1 VANPALADR
10 RIRDFT
16 RVDSTGQRMTRL
28 GVARALGIFTIF
40 GLVGAGFGWHEG
52 VGAQITSHTET
63 LIIVAIIGALVLSF
77 VIMSHPTWA
86 RSLGVVYAVLE
97 GFAVGVISAAYNA
110 QYHGIVE
117 EAVGATFGV
126 ALVVWFLYGTGIIKV
141 TARLTR
147 IITMAVLGALV
158 FYGVTLLVMAF
169 GGPDLDG
176 GGGILGIGISLVLAA
191 VAASTFL
198 LDFDRIDKLI
208 ASGANHEY
216 DWYGAFG
223 LLISFIWL
231 YLEILNILGR
241 LRGGGGSIRR

>member
-1 VANPALADR
+1 MQR
-10 RIRDFT
+10 TSSSFRS
-16 RVDSTGQRMTRL
+16 DS
-28 GVARALGIFTIF
+28 
-40 GLVGAGFGWHEG
+40 
-52 VGAQITSHTET
+52 
-63 LIIVAIIGALVLSF
+63 
-77 VIMSHPTWA
+77 
-86 RSLGVVYAVLE
+86 
-97 GFAVGVISAAYNA
+97 A
-110 QYHGIVE
+110 QYHGIVA

-147 IITMAVLGALV
+147 IITMAVLGAIV

-176 GGGILGIGISLVLAA
+176 SGGIVGIGISLVLAA

-198 LDFDRIDKLI
+198 LAFDRIDKLI
-208 ASGANHEY
+208 AAGAGHGY

-231 YLEILNILGR
+231 YLEILKHSREAAWRRRVYSPLTKFSSPDSPRWHRVDLPISRRAEASSAACL
-241 LRGGGGSIRR
+241 IRFGF

>member
-1 VANPALADR
+1 MANPALADR
-10 RIRDFT
+10 RIREFT
-16 RVDSTGQRMTRL
+16 PAGTGQRMTRL
-28 GVARALGIFTIF
+28 GVARALGVFTIF

-52 VGAQITSHTET
+52 VGAQITNRTET
-63 LIIVAIIGALVLSF
+63 LIFVAIIAALVLSF
-77 VIMSHPTWA
+77 VIMSHPKLA
-86 RSLGVVYAVLE
+86 RSLGVVYAILE

-147 IITMAVLGALV
+147 IITMAVLGAV
-158 FYGVTLLVMAF
+158 IFYGVTLLVMAF

-208 ASGANHEY
+208 ASGASHEY

-241 LRGGGGSIRR
+241 LRGGGGSVRR

>member
-1 VANPALADR
+1 MANPALADR
-10 RIRDFT
+10 RMREFT
-16 RVDSTGQRMTRL
+16 CAGTGQRMTRL
-28 GVARALGIFTIF
+28 GVARALGVFTIF

-52 VGAQITSHTET
+52 AGAQITNRTET
-63 LIIVAIIGALVLSF
+63 LIFVAIIAALVLSF
-77 VIMSHPTWA
+77 VIMSHPKSA
-86 RSLGVVYAVLE
+86 RSLGVAYTILE
-97 GFAVGVISAAYNA
+97 GFVVGVISAAYNA
-110 QYHGIVE
+110 LYHGIVE

-126 ALVVWFLYGTGIIKV
+126 ALVVWFFYGTGIINV

-147 IITMAVLGALV
+147 IITMAVLGAII

-208 ASGANHEY
+208 ASGASHEY
-216 DWYGAFG
+216 ESYGAFG

>member
-1 VANPALADR
+1 
-10 RIRDFT
+10 
-16 RVDSTGQRMTRL
+16 
-28 GVARALGIFTIF
+28 
-40 GLVGAGFGWHEG
+40 
-52 VGAQITSHTET
+52 
-63 LIIVAIIGALVLSF
+63 VAIITALLLSF
-77 VIMSHPTWA
+77 VIMSQPKLA

-110 QYHGIVE
+110 QYHGIVA

-147 IITMAVLGALV
+147 IITMAVLGAIV

-208 ASGANHEY
+208 ASGAGPEY

-241 LRGGGGSIRR
+241 LRGAGGSIRR

>member
-1 VANPALADR
+1 MANPVLTDVRLRGLTPAD
-10 RIRDFT
+10 
-16 RVDSTGQRMTRL
+16 SSGQRMTRL
-28 GVARALGIFTIF
+28 GVLRALGIFTLF
-40 GLVGAGFGWHEG
+40 GLVGAGYGWHEG
-52 VGAQITSHTET
+52 TGGEISNRTET
-63 LIIVAIIGALVLSF
+63 LIFVSIIAALVLSF
-77 VIMSHPTWA
+77 VITSRPKLA
-86 RSLGVVYAVLE
+86 RSLGVVYALLE

-110 QYHGIVE
+110 QYNGIVV

-126 ALVVWFLYGTGIIKV
+126 ALCVWFLYGTGLIKV
-141 TARLTR
+141 TAKLTR
-147 IITMAVLGALV
+147 IITMAVLGAVL

-176 GGGILGIGISLVLAA
+176 SGGVLGIGISLVLAA

-208 ASGANHEY
+208 AMNASHEY

-223 LLISFIWL
+223 LLISFFWL

-241 LRGGGGSIRR
+241 LRGGGGSVRR